1 MKLVEIRCPNC
12 GGDIKVNPEKE
23 KLICGYC
30 HTEFLV
36 DDEVKKV
43 ETHHTY
49 TDEAEIKRA
58 EVEKEIELK
67 KLEIEEE
74 KVKAKRKF
82 KIIIFATIV
91 VLIIIG
97 IPILVNLN
105 KSGFR
110 SIY

>member
-12 GGDIKVNPEKE
+12 GGDIKANPEKE
-23 KLICGYC
+23 KLVCGYC

-36 DDEVKKV
+36 DDEVKKI

-49 TDEAEIKRA
+49 TDEAEIKKA

-74 KVKAKRKF
+74 KAKSKRKF
-82 KIIIFATIV
+82 KIIIFGTIV
-91 VLIIIG
+91 VFIIIG

-105 KSGFR
+105 KSGFT
-110 SIY
+110 SIF